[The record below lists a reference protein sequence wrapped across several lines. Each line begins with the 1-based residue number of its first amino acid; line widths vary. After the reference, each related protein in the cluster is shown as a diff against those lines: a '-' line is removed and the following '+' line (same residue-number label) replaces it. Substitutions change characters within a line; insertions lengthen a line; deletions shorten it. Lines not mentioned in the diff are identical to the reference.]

1 MVSLTEETELS
12 VSEIRHSKGQQPN
25 IGPDE
30 VVFNLD
36 DWNLKQDYVAKEDG
50 RNLLK
55 FDYALIS
62 VNNEKEVIPINV
74 LTGNKT
80 ERMDQIVLLYLRA
93 KSVFLQKRYAITSI
107 NVTPYENFLSGIFTV
122 PIVRSVVLKDHNGF
136 MRISADGITE
146 VEQNSGSNEK
156 QNKSLSTLEGSNV
169 QSEEE
174 KKDLSNRRRRDHTR
188 IIHDILSLAKNNGE
202 IGITKI
208 IYKCNL
214 NYRSALRAVNEL
226 LDGKLLEIGNA
237 SGAKQKYQIT
247 SEGLVLLDDL
257 KKFNF
262 IKI

>member
-1 MVSLTEETELS
+1 MVSLTEETELTI
-12 VSEIRHSKGQQPN
+12 SEIRHSKGQQLN

-30 VVFNLD
+30 VAFNLE
-36 DWNLKQDYVAKEDG
+36 DWNLKQDYVAREDG
-50 RNLLK
+50 RNILK
-55 FDYALIS
+55 FDYALVS
-62 VNNEKEVIPINV
+62 VNNEKDIIPINV
-74 LTGNKT
+74 LNGNKT

-93 KSVFLQKRYAITSI
+93 KSIFLQKRYAITSI
-107 NVTPYENFLSGIFTV
+107 NVTPYENFLSGIFSV
-122 PIVRSVVLKDHNGF
+122 PVVRSVILKSQDGYLK
-136 MRISADGITE
+136 ITSDGITE
-146 VEQNSGSNEK
+146 IEQNNISSDK
-156 QNKSLSTLEGSNV
+156 QTKN
-169 QSEEE
+169 QSAAENSILPADDD
-174 KKDLSNRRRRDHTR
+174 KKDTANRRRRDHTR

-226 LDGKLLEIGNA
+226 LEGKLLEIGNS

-247 SEGLVLLDDL
+247 TEGLTLLDDL